1 MLFKLA
7 WRNIW
12 RNGRRT
18 TITVASITFAV
29 LFSTFMEAIQ
39 KGAWDNLISNV
50 VNFYYGY
57 VQVHENGYW
66 EEQSLEKVF
75 AFEDS
80 LQQTLQSEANVSG
93 IVPRIESFALASTG
107 NNTTG
112 VLIVGIDPD
121 KERQMTKLDQ
131 RLIQGQYLSVKDQ
144 AAIVAKGVAERLSLG
159 IHDTLILISQ
169 GYRGVNSAGKYPIK
183 GIVEFGSPELNKQ
196 LVYLPLP
203 EAQWFY
209 GAEGLI
215 TSLALNIDKPRQVD
229 AIVQNLQAD
238 LDTSRYEVMDWK
250 AMLPDLLEAKQL
262 DSGGNV
268 IVYFILYMIIA
279 FGIFGTILMMTK
291 ERSYEMGVLVSIGM
305 KRWQLGSIIWLEV
318 ILMGLIGAILGM
330 LLSWPLVA
338 YFHVNP
344 LEFAGDYSATME
356 QFGFEAIFPAAY
368 RFSIFAQQALIVI
381 IMTIILGLYP
391 MWKIRRLQP
400 VEAMRG

>member
-1 MLFKLA
+1 
-7 WRNIW
+7 
-12 RNGRRT
+12 
-18 TITVASITFAV
+18 
-29 LFSTFMEAIQ
+29 
-39 KGAWDNLISNV
+39 
-50 VNFYYGY
+50 
-57 VQVHENGYW
+57 
-66 EEQSLEKVF
+66 
-75 AFEDS
+75 
-80 LQQTLQSEANVSG
+80 
-93 IVPRIESFALASTG
+93 
-107 NNTTG
+107 
-112 VLIVGIDPD
+112 
-121 KERQMTKLDQ
+121 MTKLDQ

-215 TSLALNIDKPRQVD
+215 TSLALNIDKPNQVD
-229 AIVQNLQAD
+229 AIVQHLQAD

>member
-12 RNGRRT
+12 RNRRRT

-57 VQVHENGYW
+57 VQIHEKGYW

-75 AFEDS
+75 AFEENLKDIS
-80 LQQTLQSEANVSG
+80 LQQASVRAVL
-93 IVPRIESFALASTG
+93 PRLESFALASTSDQ
-107 NNTTG
+107 TTG
-112 VLIVGIDPD
+112 VLVVGIDPEME
-121 KERQMTKLDQ
+121 KKMTALDQ
-131 RLIQGQYLSVKDQ
+131 RLTRGTYFSINDQ
-144 AAIVAKGVAERLSLG
+144 SLIIAKGVADRLSLG
-159 IHDTLILISQ
+159 IADTMVLISQ
-169 GYRGVNSAGKYPIK
+169 GYRGVNAAGKYPVQ

-209 GAEGLI
+209 GAEGLV
-215 TSLALNIDKPRQVD
+215 TSLALDIKGPDQVEQTVK
-229 AIVQNLQAD
+229 ALSND
-238 LDTSRYEVMDWK
+238 LDTSRYEIMDWK
-250 AMLPDLLEAKQL
+250 AMLPDLLEAKRL

-268 IVYFILYMIIA
+268 VVYFILYMIIA
-279 FGIFGTILMMTK
+279 FGIFGTILMMTR

-305 KRWQLGSIIWLEV
+305 KRWQLGTVIWLEV
-318 ILMGLIGAILGM
+318 IIMGLMGALLGL

-344 LEFAGDYSATME
+344 IEFAGDYSATME
-356 QFGFEAIFPAAY
+356 QFGFEAVFPAAL
-368 RFSIFAQQALIVI
+368 RWNIFAQQALIVI
-381 IMTIILGLYP
+381 CITLLLGLYP
-391 MWKIRRLQP
+391 MYKIKRLAP
-400 VEAMRG
+400 VKAMRQ

>member
-1 MLFKLA
+1 MILRLA

-12 RNGRRT
+12 RNRRRT

-29 LFSTFMEAIQ
+29 LFSIFMEAIQ

-57 VQVHENGYW
+57 VQVHEKGYW

-75 AFEDS
+75 AIEGP
-80 LQQTLQSEANVSG
+80 LLELEREQANVRT
-93 IVPRIESFALASTG
+93 VLPRIESFALASTG

-112 VLIVGIDPD
+112 VLVVGIEPD
-121 KERQMTKLDQ
+121 KEKQMTQLDQ
-131 RLIQGQYLSVKDQ
+131 RLSEGAYLSVNDQ

-159 IHDTLILISQ
+159 INDTLILISQ

-196 LVYLPLP
+196 MVYLPLP
-203 EAQWFY
+203 EAQWFF
-209 GAEGLI
+209 GAEGLV
-215 TSLALNIDKPRQVD
+215 TSLALDINNPNQVD
-229 AIVQNLQAD
+229 ATVLALQTE
-238 LDTSRYEVMDWK
+238 LDTGRYEVMDWK
-250 AMLPDLLEAKQL
+250 AMLPDLLEARQL
-262 DSGGNV
+262 DSGGNIV
-268 IVYFILYMIIA
+268 VYFILYMIIA

-318 ILMGLIGAILGM
+318 ILMGWIGAILGM
-330 LLSWPLVA
+330 LLGWPLVA
-338 YFHVNP
+338 YFHINP

-368 RFSIFAQQALIVI
+368 RWQIFAQQALIVI
-381 IMTIILGLYP
+381 LMTIILGLYP
-391 MWKIRRLQP
+391 MWKIRRLKP
-400 VEAMRG
+400 VEAMRA